1 MLRILRSLSPA
12 LAVAMLVAP
21 AAANAAPVAKH
32 AAAKKKSTKAK
43 SSKSTYPVV
52 TKIAPRKIQ
61 IGQKLTITGTN
72 FRAGKNKSSVAF
84 YKSGKPVIFAK
95 AESATTKKIVITVPT
110 KVGALLV
117 LKDGVPQA
125 TMLRIRVVGAK
136 MGRSW
141 TQNSR
146 SPIVSP
152 IPGAPTAAMTPDQA
166 AAQAAAQAYKTCQET
181 AQANPAGDQDGDS
194 IANGSEI
201 NYRLDPCN
209 ADTDGDGM
217 NDGWEFQ
224 SARDLNGA
232 NLPYPGSRKYPNP
245 LDPSDGNNDF
255 DGDGLYTWQ
264 EFKLWAASGSH
275 FPVTQYSDG
284 TQNSGGPQPVT
295 TTAQRYLDT
304 DRDGNLTD
312 DERDF
317 DGDGIS
323 NMNEFNITGTQEWWN
338 GIDWGYQPHGAATSY
353 KENPYTRRTFNNL
366 DATSPDSD
374 GDGVPDGADDQD
386 NDGWSNFVEMQL
398 TRWQSGYRVHPFN
411 PCLPDPHSYTCS
423 RYVFL
428 GEAPWP
434 PFDIVDQANHI
445 TSVMPGD
452 AIPVPWPAPI
462 DYASWSSPLLP
473 TPKPDPATYPS
484 GVMPDRTNPTVR
496 AATPWLNDQDWLAAN
511 GVANDLLQLPT
522 WAPVDFGSWDPVGW
536 FTEGWDGN
544 GGHQGP

>member
-12 LAVAMLVAP
+12 LAAAMLLAP

-43 SSKSTYPVV
+43 TSKSTFPVV

-95 AESATTKKIVITVPT
+95 AESATSKKIVITVPT
-110 KVGALLV
+110 KVGALLA
-117 LKDGVPQA
+117 LKAGVPQA
-125 TMLRIRVVGAK
+125 TMLRIRVIGAK

-152 IPGAPTAAMTPDQA
+152 IPGAPTANMTPDQV
-166 AAQAAAQAYKTCQET
+166 AAQEAAQAYKTCQET

-194 IANGSEI
+194 LQNGTEL

-209 ADTDGDGM
+209 IDTDADGL

-232 NLPYPGSRKYPNP
+232 SVPYPGSRPWPNP
-245 LDPSDGNNDF
+245 LDPTDVSHDF
-255 DGDGLYTWQ
+255 DGDGLMMTQ
-264 EFKLWAASGSH
+264 EFKLWVASGSH

-284 TQNSGGPQPVT
+284 TQNSGGSQPVT
-295 TTAQRYLDT
+295 TQAQVYLDT
-304 DRDGNLTD
+304 NRDGNLTD

-323 NMNEFNITGTQEWWN
+323 NVNEFDITGTQHWWN
-338 GIDWGYQPHGAATSY
+338 AVDWHYQPHGTATSY
-353 KENPYTRRTFNNL
+353 KESPYTRRTFSDL

-374 GDGVPDGADDQD
+374 GDGVTDGADDQD

-398 TRWQSGYRVHPFN
+398 TRYQSGYRVHPFN

-428 GEAPWP
+428 DEAPWP
-434 PFDIVDQANHI
+434 PFDVVDQTANI

-452 AIPVPWPAPI
+452 AIPAAWPAPI
-462 DYASWSSPLLP
+462 DYESWSSTLLP
-473 TPKPDPATYPS
+473 TPRPAPATYPT
-484 GVMPDRTNPTVR
+484 GVLPDWTDPVVR
-496 AATPWLNDQDWLAAN
+496 AATPWYDDQDWLAAH
-511 GVANDLLQLPT
+511 GAANHLVQIPT
-522 WAPVDFGSWDPVGW
+522 WAPRDFGGWDPVGW
-536 FTEGWDGN
+536 FTEGWDGY
-544 GGHQGP
+544 GGHQGL